1 MLQLL
6 VTFTPALLLTDLFG
20 LNSSRVLSTEAELR
34 NCYIVQDDVEVFG
47 SLEQLS
53 SDQQGDLV
61 GTILNVADDPLPGL
75 HKPSPQSRYLSS
87 LCDEL

>member
-1 MLQLL
+1 MVQLL
-6 VTFTPALLLTDLFG
+6 VTFTSVLLLTNLFG

-34 NCYIVQDDVEVFG
+34 NCYVVQDDVEVFG

-61 GTILNVADDPLPGL
+61 GTILDVADDPVTCDCDTFSTKWLPE
-75 HKPSPQSRYLSS
+75 LSV
-87 LCDEL
+87 